1 MPSNKSE
8 ARIQAKG
15 GSTAAALPVRGDQIA
30 RFAPLL
36 LLVVVFALISLFV
49 PYFFSLTNFISVLLQ
64 CSALAVM
71 AIGETA
77 VLITGGIDLSIP
89 GMMAL
94 GAIFGAMYMKSGG
107 NPAVAVVI
115 MLVIPSLLGAINGLS
130 VSRFNMIP
138 FVVTLAMQAITSG
151 AAIWVTNQIS
161 ISGLPPAF
169 IQTMLAKVWIIPF
182 PIIIL
187 FIVAAVVQL
196 FLTRSIW
203 GRWLYAAGINIRAAR
218 VSGIPTA
225 RVIFLAYAFSGLMAG
240 IAGVILTARLSSA
253 GATMGKDAIVLD
265 IVSSAALG
273 GVSIMGGVG
282 TALNAVIGAILITLI
297 SNVMN
302 MANVSYYLTLVVKGL
317 VVVIVVAIDAWR
329 RRRS

>member
-1 MPSNKSE
+1 MTLEKPEVQTPPKGPEQVASLPG
-8 ARIQAKG
+8 RINQL
-15 GSTAAALPVRGDQIA
+15 T
-30 RFAPLL
+30 RFVPLL
-36 LLVVVFALISLFV
+36 LLVVVFVLLSLFI
-49 PYFFSLTNFISVLLQ
+49 PYFFSLTNFITILLQ
-64 CSALAVM
+64 CSALAIM
-71 AIGETA
+71 AIGETV

-89 GMMAL
+89 GVMAL

-107 NPAVAVVI
+107 NPLVAIVI
-115 MLVIPSLLGAINGLS
+115 MLVIPTLLGAINGLS
-130 VSRFNMIP
+130 ISRFNMIP

-161 ISGLPPAF
+161 ISGLPQVF
-169 IQTMLAKVWIIPF
+169 TKTMLANVWVIPV
-182 PIIIL
+182 PVIIIFL
-187 FIVAAVVQL
+187 AAAIVQV

-203 GRWLYAAGINIRAAR
+203 GRWLYATGTNLRTAR

-225 RVIFLAYAFSGLMAG
+225 RVLFLAYTFSGLMAG
-240 IAGVILTARLSSA
+240 LAGVILTARLSSA
-253 GATMGKDAIVLD
+253 GATMGKDSVVLD

-282 TALNAVIGAILITLI
+282 TALNAVIGAILITVI

-317 VVVIVVAIDAWR
+317 VVVVVVAIDAWR
-329 RRRS
+329 RRR

>member
-1 MPSNKSE
+1 MTLEKPEVQTPPKGPE
-8 ARIQAKG
+8 QVATLPGRINQL
-15 GSTAAALPVRGDQIA
+15 T
-30 RFAPLL
+30 RFVPLL
-36 LLVVVFALISLFV
+36 LLVVVFVLLSLFI
-49 PYFFSLTNFISVLLQ
+49 PYFFSLTNFITILLQ
-64 CSALAVM
+64 CSALAIM
-71 AIGETA
+71 AIGETV

-89 GMMAL
+89 GVMAL

-107 NPAVAVVI
+107 NPLVAIVI
-115 MLVIPSLLGAINGLS
+115 MLVIPTLLGAINGLS
-130 VSRFNMIP
+130 ISRFNMIP

-161 ISGLPPAF
+161 ISGLPQVF
-169 IQTMLAKVWIIPF
+169 TKTMLANVWVIPV
-182 PIIIL
+182 PVIIIFL
-187 FIVAAVVQL
+187 AAAIVQV

-203 GRWLYAAGINIRAAR
+203 GRWLYATGTNLRTAR

-225 RVIFLAYAFSGLMAG
+225 RVLFLAYTFSGLMAG
-240 IAGVILTARLSSA
+240 LAGVILTARLSSA
-253 GATMGKDAIVLD
+253 GATMGKDSVVLD

-282 TALNAVIGAILITLI
+282 TALNAVIGAILITVI

-317 VVVIVVAIDAWR
+317 VVVVAIDAWR
-329 RRRS
+329 RRR

>member
-1 MPSNKSE
+1 MTLEKPKAQVTSKVQN
-8 ARIQAKG
+8 QA
-15 GSTAAALPVRGDQIA
+15 TALPNRVGQLA
-30 RFAPLL
+30 RFVPII

-64 CSALAVM
+64 CSALAVL

-77 VLITGGIDLSIP
+77 VLITGGIDLSMP

-107 NPAVAVVI
+107 NPLVAIVI
-115 MLVIPSLLGAINGLS
+115 MLVIPTILGAINGLS

-161 ISGLPPAF
+161 ISGLPQVF
-169 IQTMLAKVWIIPF
+169 TNTMLSNVWIIPV
-182 PIIIL
+182 PVIIVFVL
-187 FIVAAVVQL
+187 AAIVQV

-203 GRWLYAAGINIRAAR
+203 GRWLYATGINIRTSR
-218 VSGIPTA
+218 VSGIPTT
-225 RVIFLAYAFSGLMAG
+225 RVLFLAYSFAGLMAG
-240 IAGVILTARLSSA
+240 VAGVILTARLASA
-253 GATMGKDAIVLD
+253 GATMGRDSVVLD

-297 SNVMN
+297 GNVMN

-329 RRRS
+329 RRR

>member
-1 MPSNKSE
+1 MTLEKPEPQAAPKGQEQVLVLPSVAS
-8 ARIQAKG
+8 QL
-15 GSTAAALPVRGDQIA
+15 T
-30 RFAPLL
+30 RFAPLI
-36 LLVVVFALISLFV
+36 LLVVVIGLISLFV

-64 CSALAVM
+64 CSALAVLAM
-71 AIGETA
+71 GETA
-77 VLITGGIDLSIP
+77 VLITGGIDLSLP

-107 NPAVAVVI
+107 NPLVAILI
-115 MLVIPSLLGAINGLS
+115 MLVIPMVLGAINGFS
-130 VSRFNMIP
+130 ISRFNMIP

-161 ISGLPPAF
+161 ISGLPQVF
-169 IQTMLAKVWIIPF
+169 TQTMLAKVWIIPV
-182 PIIIL
+182 PVIIM
-187 FIVAAVVQL
+187 FVVAAIVQVI
-196 FLTRSIW
+196 LTRSIW
-203 GRWLYAAGINIRAAR
+203 GRWLYATGTNIRTSR

-225 RVIFLAYAFSGLMAG
+225 RVIFLAYAFAGLMAG
-240 IAGVILTARLSSA
+240 IAGVILTARLTSA

-282 TALNAVIGAILITLI
+282 TAMNAVIGAILITLI

-317 VVVIVVAIDAWR
+317 VVVIVVAIDVWR
-329 RRRS
+329 RRR

>member
-1 MPSNKSE
+1 MTLEKPEVQTPPKGPEQVASLPG
-8 ARIQAKG
+8 RINQL
-15 GSTAAALPVRGDQIA
+15 T
-30 RFAPLL
+30 RFVPLL
-36 LLVVVFALISLFV
+36 LLVVVFVLLSLFI
-49 PYFFSLTNFISVLLQ
+49 PYFFSLTNFITILLQ
-64 CSALAVM
+64 CSALAIM
-71 AIGETA
+71 AIGETV

-89 GMMAL
+89 GVMAL

-107 NPAVAVVI
+107 NPLVAIVI
-115 MLVIPSLLGAINGLS
+115 MLVIPTLLGAINGLS
-130 VSRFNMIP
+130 ISRFNMIP

-161 ISGLPPAF
+161 ISGLPQVF
-169 IQTMLAKVWIIPF
+169 TKTMLANVWVIPV
-182 PIIIL
+182 PVIII
-187 FIVAAVVQL
+187 FIAAAIVQV

-203 GRWLYAAGINIRAAR
+203 GRWLYATGTNLRTAR

-225 RVIFLAYAFSGLMAG
+225 RVLFLAYTFSGLMAG
-240 IAGVILTARLSSA
+240 LAGVILTARLSSA
-253 GATMGKDAIVLD
+253 GATMGKDSVVLD

-282 TALNAVIGAILITLI
+282 TALNAVIGAILITVI

-317 VVVIVVAIDAWR
+317 VVVVVVAIDAWR
-329 RRRS
+329 RRR

>member
-1 MPSNKSE
+1 MTLEQPE
-8 ARIQAKG
+8 IQIPPKG
-15 GSTAAALPVRGDQIA
+15 QDQGAAVRLRENQLS
-30 RFAPLL
+30 RYVPLFL
-36 LLVVVFALISLFV
+36 LIIVFALISLFV
-49 PYFFSLTNFISVLLQ
+49 PHFFSLTNFISVLLQ

-77 VLITGGIDLSIP
+77 VLITGGIDLSMP

-94 GAIFGAMYMKSGG
+94 GAIFGAMFMRAGG
-107 NPAVAVVI
+107 SPIVAVII
-115 MLVIPSLLGAINGLS
+115 MLVIPAALGAINGVS
-130 VSRFNMIP
+130 ISRFNMIP

-151 AAIWVTNQIS
+151 AAIWVTNQVS
-161 ISGLPPAF
+161 ISGLPQVF
-169 IQTMLAKVWIIPF
+169 VKTLLANVWIIPV
-182 PIIIL
+182 PVLIL
-187 FIVAAVVQL
+187 FATAAVVQI

-203 GRWLYAAGINIRAAR
+203 GRWLYATGTNIRTSR
-218 VSGIPTA
+218 VSGVPTT
-225 RVIFLAYAFSGLMAG
+225 RVVFLAYVFSGLMAG
-240 IAGVILTARLSSA
+240 LAAVILTARLSSA
-253 GATMGKDAIVLD
+253 GATMGKDAMVLD

-282 TALNAVIGAILITLI
+282 TALNAVIGAIIITLI

-329 RRRS
+329 RRG

>member
-1 MPSNKSE
+1 MTLEKRNAE
-8 ARIQAKG
+8 ATPKKWIRSLRNDTG
-15 GSTAAALPVRGDQIA
+15 RLS
-30 RFAPLL
+30 RFVPLL
-36 LLVVVFALISLFV
+36 LLIIVFALISVFV
-49 PYFFSLTNFISVLLQ
+49 PYFFSLTNFVSVLLQ
-64 CSALAVM
+64 CSALAVL

-77 VLITGGIDLSIP
+77 VLITGGIDLSMP

-107 NPAVAVVI
+107 PPLVAVVI
-115 MLVIPSLLGAINGLS
+115 MLVIPACLGSINGLS

-161 ISGLPPAF
+161 ISGLPQVF
-169 IQTMLAKVWIIPF
+169 THTLLSKVWIVPV
-182 PIIIL
+182 PVIIL
-187 FIVAAVVQL
+187 LLVATVVQV
-196 FLTRSIW
+196 FLTRSVW
-203 GRWLYAAGINIRAAR
+203 GRWLYATGTNIRASR
-218 VSGIPTA
+218 VSGVPTS
-225 RVIFLAYAFSGLMAG
+225 RVIFLAYTFSGLMAG

-253 GATMGKDAIVLD
+253 GATMGRDAIVLD

-302 MANVSYYLTLVVKGL
+302 MANISYYLTLVVKGL
-317 VVVIVVAIDAWR
+317 VVVIVVAIDVWR
-329 RRRS
+329 RRR

>member
-1 MPSNKSE
+1 MTLEKPELQTSP
-8 ARIQAKG
+8 KG
-15 GSTAAALPVRGDQIA
+15 ADQVAALPNRAAQLTKLI
-30 RFAPLL
+30 PLFM
-36 LLVVVFALISLFV
+36 LVAVFGLISLFV
-49 PYFFSLTNFISVLLQ
+49 PYFFTLTNFITVLVQ
-64 CSALAVM
+64 CSALAVL

-77 VLITGGIDLSIP
+77 VLITGGIDLSVP

-107 NPAVAVVI
+107 NILVAIVI
-115 MLVIPSLLGAINGLS
+115 MLVIPTLLGAINGLS
-130 VSRFNMIP
+130 VSRFGMIP

-151 AAIWVTNQIS
+151 AAIWVTNSLS
-161 ISGLPPAF
+161 ISGLPQIF
-169 IQTMLAKVWIIPF
+169 TKTMLSKVWIIPV
-182 PIIIL
+182 PVIIL
-187 FIVAAVVQL
+187 FVIAAIVQV

-203 GRWLYAAGINIRAAR
+203 GRWLYATGTNMRTSR

-240 IAGVILTARLSSA
+240 LAGVILTARLSSA
-253 GATMGKDAIVLD
+253 GATMGKDSLVLD

-282 TALNAVIGAILITLI
+282 TAVNAVIGAILITLI

-302 MANVSYYLTLVVKGL
+302 MANVSYYLTLVVKGV

-329 RRRS
+329 RRR

>member
-1 MPSNKSE
+1 MTLEKPEVQTPPKGPE
-8 ARIQAKG
+8 QVATLPGRINQL
-15 GSTAAALPVRGDQIA
+15 T
-30 RFAPLL
+30 RFVPLL
-36 LLVVVFALISLFV
+36 LLVVVFVLLSLFI
-49 PYFFSLTNFISVLLQ
+49 PYFFSLTNFITILLQ
-64 CSALAVM
+64 CSALAIM
-71 AIGETA
+71 AIGETV

-89 GMMAL
+89 GVMAL

-107 NPAVAVVI
+107 NPLVAIVI
-115 MLVIPSLLGAINGLS
+115 MLVIPTLLGAINGLS
-130 VSRFNMIP
+130 ISRFNMIP

-161 ISGLPPAF
+161 ISGLPQVF
-169 IQTMLAKVWIIPF
+169 TKTMLANVWVIPV
-182 PIIIL
+182 PVIIIFL
-187 FIVAAVVQL
+187 AAAIVQV

-203 GRWLYAAGINIRAAR
+203 GRWLYATGTNLRTAR

-225 RVIFLAYAFSGLMAG
+225 RVLFLAYTFSGLMAG
-240 IAGVILTARLSSA
+240 LAGVILTARLSSA
-253 GATMGKDAIVLD
+253 GATMGKDSVVLD

-282 TALNAVIGAILITLI
+282 TALNAVIGAILITVI

-317 VVVIVVAIDAWR
+317 VVVVVVAIDAWR
-329 RRRS
+329 RRR